1 MKIRLVSD
9 LHVDVNDMSE
19 SEFNWFGFTKHL
31 NETDAIL
38 IAGDTAGSS
47 QKEID
52 FYKWLRSKTEIP
64 IICVGGNH
72 LGYDYYRYR
81 QVNAL
86 LGYNNPLD
94 ETKEDCIKKLKKCKD
109 ITFLENSYIE
119 LDNYII
125 YGGTMY
131 SNFLLYGSHKDAC
144 MNTAERWLNDFRYVY
159 TFDKKENT
167 VRPVTANDYI
177 KWFNK
182 FMRGLKKCIKETSK
196 DIIVLTHFAPSI
208 KSIAGKYLN
217 KPNRFSSPGSE
228 LNAVYASPLEEF
240 ILDNPRIKV
249 WGHGHVHDL
258 FNYNIGQCNVI
269 CNPYGYYHEQGTSP
283 EKYMGKIIEL

>member
-1 MKIRLVSD
+1 MKIRVVSD

-19 SEFNWFGFTKHL
+19 QEYDWFKFTDQL
-31 NETDAIL
+31 NETDVLL

-47 QKEID
+47 YKEQD
-52 FYKWLRSKTEIP
+52 FYKYLRSKTEIP
-64 IICVGGNH
+64 IIVVGGNH
-72 LGYDYYRYR
+72 LGYDYIRYR
-81 QVNAL
+81 QINAIMN
-86 LGYNNPLD
+86 YNNPLD
-94 ETKEDCIKKLKKCKD
+94 QTKEDCIKQLKKDKN
-109 ITFLENSYIE
+109 ITFLDNTYIE

-125 YGGTMY
+125 FGGTMY

-159 TFDKKENT
+159 TFDKKTNT

-182 FMRGLKKCIKETSK
+182 FMRNLKKCIKETNK

-208 KSIAGKYLN
+208 KSVESKYLN
-217 KPNRFSSPGSE
+217 RPNRFSSPGSE

-240 ILDNPRIKV
+240 ILDNPRIKLWV
-249 WGHGHVHDL
+249 HGHVHSS
-258 FNYNIGQCNVI
+258 FNYNIGQCNII
-269 CNPYGYYHEQGTSP
+269 CEPYGYYHEHGIPHNEYT
-283 EKYMGKIIEL
+283 GKVLEI